1 VRCGDV
7 EAAEKLMVEYRAKEN
22 AFGLNNDAW
31 YMMVRPES
39 VGRFDTYALSQ
50 CEEMQRQ
57 HGAGLSNGNKD
68 TVALALFL
76 NGKIAESVEL
86 QTVAAAGSGHD
97 PRYVGRLTRFQAVLA
112 EQTRKKTTE
121 PKK

>member
-1 VRCGDV
+1 
-7 EAAEKLMVEYRAKEN
+7 
-22 AFGLNNDAW
+22 
-31 YMMVRPES
+31 
-39 VGRFDTYALSQ
+39 
-50 CEEMQRQ
+50 
-57 HGAGLSNGNKD
+57 
-68 TVALALFL
+68 LFL